1 MSEFLR
7 WGELLLG
14 LIHLSL
20 MLDKRLFHGLY
31 VSSFTIFRVYSHLSL
46 HEIARQQHAHL
57 VLIYMKAMCIMIL
70 LEEVDTV
77 DSCAAR
83 AVVPDMVHAMISAA
97 ACLHV
102 CAECDLQLR

>member
-31 VSSFTIFRVYSHLSL
+31 VSSFTTFRVYSHLSL

-77 DSCAAR
+77 DR
-83 AVVPDMVHAMISAA
+83 IFVLHAVVNLEIVNDNIFGLQPTG
-97 ACLHV
+97 HV
-102 CAECDLQLR
+102 IVSLT

>member
-46 HEIARQQHAHL
+46 HEIARQQHTHL

-77 DSCAAR
+77 DR
-83 AVVPDMVHAMISAA
+83 IFVLHAVVNLEIVNDNIFGLQPTG
-97 ACLHV
+97 HV
-102 CAECDLQLR
+102 IVSLT